1 MAMTPRTI
9 KRGLD
14 EIALRDRDMARALKQ
29 VGYPAPRKRPPGFAT
44 LVGII
49 AGQQVSS
56 AAAAATR
63 DRLMMTVDPMTP
75 ERFLATD
82 IDALRAAGLSGRKI
96 EYGKGLA
103 EEMCSG
109 RLDADGLAKQ
119 SDEEVIAALTA
130 IRGLGRWSAEIYMLF
145 ALKRHDVWP
154 AEDLAV
160 AEALRKLKSLE
171 ARPSRRDSEP
181 MIEHWRPWRGIA
193 AVFLWHYYKGAP

>member
-14 EIALRDRDMARALKQ
+14 EIASRDRDMARALTQ

-103 EEMCSG
+103 EG
-109 RLDADGLAKQ
+109 GVAKLRDHNVRRRANQ
-119 SDEEVIAALTA
+119 CNHDTEYRSE
-130 IRGLGRWSAEIYMLF
+130 SQ
-145 ALKRHDVWP
+145 RH
-154 AEDLAV
+154 
-160 AEALRKLKSLE
+160 
-171 ARPSRRDSEP
+171 
-181 MIEHWRPWRGIA
+181 
-193 AVFLWHYYKGAP
+193 